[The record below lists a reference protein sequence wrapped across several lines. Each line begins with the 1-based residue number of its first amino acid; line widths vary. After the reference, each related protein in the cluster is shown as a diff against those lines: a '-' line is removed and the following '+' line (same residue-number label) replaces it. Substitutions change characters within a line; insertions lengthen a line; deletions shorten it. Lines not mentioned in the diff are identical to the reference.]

1 MTRTYPIIEDN
12 MSAIW
17 HYVPVCIRFISEGDM
32 HALTGV
38 NLVLR
43 NEDGQILYESTI
55 SISHIPPHSLKDY
68 QLYVTSSSLCEGDD
82 VNWHACIPSFDIPLM
97 ESRDDYLYKYLN
109 FFKENGFKII
119 PNDTVPRNTLMDLNI
134 LGIEVK
140 AGSLGK
146 LIRPEAYKVI
156 EFANTEVSDPITIRS
171 CPFSF
176 TNPLLFSN
184 FQSVG
189 GVNLKITKDN
199 EILGYLSDIKYMEN
213 MAGGV
218 VTKSDMTGSIGL
230 VLGNLRK
237 YNGDG
242 DLIFILSWEIIWK
255 LIMKRFP
262 NLSMRPSMKS
272 SSGIDRIR
280 SVLPVVV
287 SENNSLFWGSCVY
300 YNQTTLVTNNHVI
313 KQYIDNIDRP
323 MLVDCKIF
331 LTRDQTIK
339 LTNEDV
345 VITPYEQL
353 DLSFIK
359 LSFANQ
365 KRLKDIDNIAPVEY
379 DYFYLA
385 GELVSTIGFGLYF
398 NNLYVEPLESTG
410 NISVKYSLPLYK
422 GDNTTLPCIIVTSAS
437 CWNGS
442 SGGGL
447 FKQSTNE
454 LVGLVC
460 SNAQVILPALGEEE
474 GEKTTEKLSKT
485 VLCIPIEVI
494 NSCYEKLH
502 STDKLELND
511 RIGHTWN
518 LIPYHNDIIVSKPKL

>member
-1 MTRTYPIIEDN
+1 MIRTYPIIEDN
-12 MSAIW
+12 MTAIW
-17 HYVPVCIRFISEGDM
+17 YYVPVCIRFISEGDIN
-32 HALTGV
+32 ALTGV

-43 NEDGQILYESTI
+43 NADGQILYESTI
-55 SISHIPPHSLKDY
+55 SLSHIPPHSLKDY

-82 VNWHACIPSFDIPLM
+82 VNWHTCIPSFDIPLM
-97 ESRDDYLYKYLN
+97 ERRVDNLYKYLN

-134 LGIEVK
+134 LGLELK
-140 AGSLGK
+140 TGSLSK
-146 LIRPEAYKVI
+146 LIGPEAYKVI
-156 EFANTEVSDPITIRS
+156 EFANAEASDSITIRS

-176 TNPLLFSN
+176 TNPLLFSD
-184 FQSVG
+184 FLSVG
-189 GVNLKITKDN
+189 GVNLKTTKDN
-199 EILGYLSDIKYMEN
+199 ETLGYLSDIKYLEN
-213 MAGGV
+213 MAGGI

-272 SSGIDRIR
+272 SNGVDRIC

-287 SENNSLFWGSCVY
+287 SKNNSLFWGSCVY
-300 YNQTTLVTNNHVI
+300 YNHTTLVTNNHVI
-313 KQYIDNIDRP
+313 KQYIDRP
-323 MLVDCKIF
+323 VLVDCKIF

-365 KRLKDIDNIAPVEY
+365 KRLMDIDNIAPIEY
-379 DYFYLA
+379 DYFYLT
-385 GELVSTIGFGLYF
+385 GEPVSTIGFGLYF

-410 NISVKYSLPLYK
+410 NISAKHSLPLYK
-422 GDNTTLPCIIVTSAS
+422 GDNATLPCIIVTSAS

-447 FKQSTNE
+447 FKQSSNQ
-454 LVGLVC
+454 LVGLIC

-474 GEKTTEKLSKT
+474 DENTEKLSKT

-494 NSCYEKLH
+494 NSCYENLH
-502 STDKLELND
+502 TTDKSELND

>member
-1 MTRTYPIIEDN
+1 MVGTYSIIEDN
-12 MSAIW
+12 MSDIW
-17 HYVPVCIRFISEGDM
+17 YYVPVCIRFISDGDI

-55 SISHIPPHSLKDY
+55 SLSHIPPHSLKDY
-68 QLYVTSSSLCEGDD
+68 QLYVTSGTLCEGDD
-82 VNWHACIPSFDIPLM
+82 VNWHTCLPSFDIPLM
-97 ESRDDYLYKYLN
+97 KTRDDNLYKYLK

-119 PNDTVPRNTLMDLNI
+119 PNDIIPRNTLMDLNI
-134 LGIEVK
+134 LGIELK
-140 AGSLGK
+140 NGSLSK
-146 LIRPEAYKVI
+146 LIAPKAYKVI
-156 EFANTEVSDPITIRS
+156 EFANAEASDPITIRS
-171 CPFSF
+171 CPFNF
-176 TNPLLFSN
+176 TNPLLFSD

-189 GVNLKITKDN
+189 GVNLKITKEN
-199 EILGYLSDIKYMEN
+199 ETLGYLSDIKYLEN
-213 MAGGV
+213 MSGGI

-255 LIMKRFP
+255 LMLKRFP

-272 SSGIDRIR
+272 SRGIDRIR

-300 YNQTTLVTNNHVI
+300 YNQTTLITNNHVI
-313 KQYIDNIDRP
+313 KQYIDRP
-323 MLVDCKIF
+323 VLVDCKIF
-331 LTRDQTIK
+331 LTKDQTIK
-339 LTNEDV
+339 LTSEDV

-365 KRLKDIDNIAPVEY
+365 KRIKEIGNIAPVEY
-379 DYFYLA
+379 DYFYLT
-385 GELVSTIGFGLYF
+385 GEPVSTIGFGLYF

-410 NISVKYSLPLYK
+410 NISTKYSLPLYK
-422 GDNTTLPCIIVTSAS
+422 GDDTTLPCIIVTSAS

-460 SNAQVILPALGEEE
+460 SNAQVILPAFDEE
-474 GEKTTEKLSKT
+474 GENKTEKLSKT

-494 NSCYEKLH
+494 NSCYENLH
-502 STDKLELND
+502 FADKLELND